1 MTMIQR
7 LIFLCLL
14 CIATLDAANLH
25 YSLIKKESSQA
36 GSTLLIIGGIH
47 GDEPGG
53 YFAPMLLAK
62 HYKIESG
69 NVWIVPNLNF
79 DSIVQNKRGV
89 YGDMNRKFA
98 KIEPKDKD
106 LEIVNEIKN

>member
-1 MTMIQR
+1 MKKIS
-7 LIFLCLL
+7 LGLCLL
-14 CIATLDAANLH
+14 LSTYAFSANLH
-25 YSLIKKESSQA
+25 YSLIKKESGKE

-69 NVWIVPNLNF
+69 NLWVVPNLNF
-79 DSIVQNKRGV
+79 DSIVKNARGIN
-89 YGDMNRKFA
+89 GDMNRKFA
-98 KIEPKDKD
+98 KIEP
-106 LEIVNEIKN
+106 